1 MEVTEHAGEIIITEM
16 LLNQVKKET
25 AREREQEMS
34 KALICQCSY
43 CRLFLKDILEDKSLE
58 GRPDIMLFHCLRR
71 SGRLSNQ
78 NEERTRRVFNT
89 LNIIKKLPGR
99 KGQVQ

>member
-1 MEVTEHAGEIIITEM
+1 M

-43 CRLFLKDILEDKSLE
+43 CRLVLKDILEDKSLE

-71 SGRLSNQ
+71 S
-78 NEERTRRVFNT
+78 
-89 LNIIKKLPGR
+89 I
-99 KGQVQ
+99 